1 VVFVIMAGKIGI
13 LIVLILFCF
22 QLNSC
27 ASLSDRAKMKTG
39 MSGGCISGAAIGA
52 AVGSVPGAM
61 LGGMLGTAIGTFL
74 DEYYERRPSN
84 GEEELSKRK
93 LKDGEQKLVIKDI
106 SIDPSQVSSG
116 AQATSHVQY
125 SVTGATGNGSMG
137 IKESRM
143 LTTKKE
149 GTFQLSEITIER
161 SQGIHNSSLAVKI
174 PEGISKGDAV
184 LITTI
189 SYRDQKATAQ
199 TTLKIL

>member
-1 VVFVIMAGKIGI
+1 MAGKIGI
-13 LIVLILFCF
+13 LIVLTLFCF

-74 DEYYERRPSN
+74 DEYYERKSPDR
-84 GEEELSKRK
+84 EEELSKRK

-106 SIDPSQVSSG
+106 SIDPNQVSSG

-125 SVTGATGNGSMG
+125 SVPEAAGNGTME
-137 IKESRM
+137 IKETRM
-143 LTTKKE
+143 LNTKKE
-149 GTFQLSEITIER
+149 GTVQLSEITIER

>member
-1 VVFVIMAGKIGI
+1 MRKTNI
-13 LIVLILFCF
+13 LIALILFCI

-74 DEYYERRPSN
+74 DEYYERKAPDR
-84 GEEELSKRK
+84 EEELSKRK
-93 LKDGEQKLVIKDI
+93 LKEGEQKLVIKDI

-125 SVTGATGNGSMG
+125 SVPVAVGNGTME
-137 IKESRM
+137 IKETRM

-149 GTFQLSEITIER
+149 GTVQLSEITIER
-161 SQGIHNSSLAVKI
+161 SQGIHNSSLPVKI

-189 SYRDQKATAQ
+189 SHRDQKATAQ
-199 TTLKIL
+199 TSLKIL

>member
-1 VVFVIMAGKIGI
+1 
-13 LIVLILFCF
+13 
-22 QLNSC
+22 
-27 ASLSDRAKMKTG
+27 MKTG

-74 DEYYERRPSN
+74 DEYYERKSPDR
-84 GEEELSKRK
+84 EEELSKRK
-93 LKDGEQKLVIKDI
+93 SKDGEQKLVINDI

-116 AQATSHVQY
+116 AKATSHVRY
-125 SVTGATGNGSMG
+125 SVNGTAGNGTME
-137 IKESRM
+137 IKETRM
-143 LTTKKE
+143 LNTKKE
-149 GTFQLSEITIER
+149 GTVQLSEITIER
-161 SQGIHNSSLAVKI
+161 SQGVHNSSLAVKI

-199 TTLKIL
+199 TSLKIL